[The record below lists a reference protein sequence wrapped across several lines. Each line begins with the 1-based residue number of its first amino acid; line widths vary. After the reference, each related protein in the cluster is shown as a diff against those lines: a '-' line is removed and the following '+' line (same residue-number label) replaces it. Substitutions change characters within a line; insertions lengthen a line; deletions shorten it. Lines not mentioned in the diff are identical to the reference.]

1 MDPSPRDTASS
12 RTDTSAGSWEDYT
25 VDLSR
30 DQSYELKDPNGEYS
44 TISQSDPDQGDQQ
57 PLNQRKISVAS
68 VPEDHP
74 RINTTLLVYCAC
86 YTVAAAN
93 EYWVVNWLKDKNV
106 NLPIFMA
113 IVQNASWPVQ
123 MLFYYWELQ
132 KLKSPRIIT
141 NKMYRSYFFL
151 GFLAAF
157 IGLSRMYG
165 LSALP
170 PTLYVICANTEIVFE
185 TAMTKVILHRSVSY
199 LQYGAVFLVLAA
211 VVLSLYNPND
221 HVFGQGDS
229 NSSTSDILIGV
240 GLSLASR
247 FASSLNT
254 ILAEK

>member
-1 MDPSPRDTASS
+1 MS
-12 RTDTSAGSWEDYT
+12 
-25 VDLSR
+25 
-30 DQSYELKDPNGEYS
+30 
-44 TISQSDPDQGDQQ
+44 
-57 PLNQRKISVAS
+57 
-68 VPEDHP
+68 
-74 RINTTLLVYCAC
+74 
-86 YTVAAAN
+86 AAN
-93 EYWVVNWLKDKNV
+93 EYWVVNWLKDNNV

-123 MLFYYWELQ
+123 LLFYYWEVQ

-141 NKMYRSYFFL
+141 PKMYRSYCFL
-151 GFLAAF
+151 GLLAAF

-165 LSALP
+165 LSTLP

-185 TAMTKVILHRSVSY
+185 TAMTKFILHRQVSP
-199 LQYGAVFLVLAA
+199 LQYVAVFLVLSA
-211 VVLSLYNPND
+211 VILSLYNPND

-229 NSSTSDILIGV
+229 SSSPESILIGV